1 MIAVL
6 SLALADRSVRLIGLS
21 AAVVAFALFATAG
34 QMVAWADG
42 RLALLVTPDRLV
54 VFVVLAALAGLNGTL
69 QGYALRL
76 RLGRG
81 GQSAG
86 VTGIILAF
94 VGASCCT
101 PLLWPAVLSLLGVSG
116 VALLGINAALHRW
129 FWIPV
134 SLAGLALLVSTWRTA
149 RAIVTPCPLTVRAAA
164 EAEQVAL

>member
-1 MIAVL
+1 LIPVL
-6 SLALADRSVRLIGLS
+6 SLALADRSARLIGLS
-21 AAVVAFALFATAG
+21 AAVVAFALFGIAG

-69 QGYALRL
+69 QGYAIRL

-129 FWIPV
+129 FWILV
-134 SLAGLALLVSTWRTA
+134 SLAALGLLASIW
-149 RAIVTPCPLTVRAAA
+149 RAATA
-164 EAEQVAL
+164 IASLCSFPSPRRQPDKEVAS